1 MILRWLQVPENRYEI
16 ARLHGDIDPDRIHTE
31 TARHIAR
38 LHELSDRVF
47 GEFIEIFG
55 LDKSRHRLISR

>member
-1 MILRWLQVPENRYEI
+1 MILRWLKVPENRHEI
-16 ARLHGDIDPDRIHTE
+16 ARLHGDIDPDRIHIE

-47 GEFIEIFG
+47 GEFIQIFG
-55 LDKSRHRLISR
+55 LDKSRRRLMSR